1 VVIPTFAPTL
11 EGCLVVPRI
20 LCTVDD
26 ILVAASKLARVDA
39 VTDVM
44 AVFRILDGSIDLHN
58 HSSKYVTLGNGFRA
72 RFSYMRRG
80 KWRMKDVICGTPM
93 CTSIIYSVETVMS
106 WLLARVYGNALRSLV
121 DDPVEPANWKSG
133 KDELNGVW
141 VSKCLVSLY
150 VSKSAT
156 SSRQLS

>member
-39 VTDVM
+39 VTDVV
-44 AVFRILDGSIDLHN
+44 AVFGILDRSIDLHN
-58 HSSKYVTLGNGFRA
+58 HSSKYITPGNSFIA
-72 RFSYMRRG
+72 RSSYMRRG
-80 KWRMKDVICGTPM
+80 KWRMKDVISGTPIF
-93 CTSIIYSVETVMS
+93 TSIINSVETVMTR
-106 WLLARVYGNALRSLV
+106 LLARVYGNPLRSLV
-121 DDPVEPANWKSG
+121 DDPDVPVNREAG
-133 KDELNGVW
+133 KEELNRVW

-150 VSKSAT
+150 ISKSAT